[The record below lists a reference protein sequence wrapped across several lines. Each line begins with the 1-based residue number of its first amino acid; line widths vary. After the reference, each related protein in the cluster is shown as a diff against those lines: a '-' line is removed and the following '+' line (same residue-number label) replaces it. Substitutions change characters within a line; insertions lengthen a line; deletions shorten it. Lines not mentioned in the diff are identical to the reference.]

1 MLSTYLYQLKITIYR
16 LLLLLAVYVA
26 SRLLFL
32 FGNHTFFSDLT
43 WLTFLKVNFY
53 GLRFDVFSICV
64 ASSLFILLS
73 VLPLK
78 IFYKPAYQRVLKW
91 TFMLPNS
98 VFILVNLIDVGY
110 FKFIKK
116 RSTADLFDQVGGQT
130 DLGKLLPQYLMDY
143 WWLLLI
149 FILLL
154 VLLSKAYSK
163 IKLEQVNTDVPITK
177 GSNALLWF
185 LFLVNV
191 GLTVI
196 GIRGGLQRSPIDM
209 INGGDLALPN
219 YISVTL
225 NTPFTL
231 IKTVGKKALVDYQFY
246 SELELK
252 AIYNPN
258 QSIPNATFKNEN
270 VVVLILESF
279 SKEYTK
285 LGNTDASYTPF
296 LDSLMNHSLV
306 FSNAFANG
314 TRSNE
319 GIPAILSSLPSIT
332 DNPLINTSYSSNKQQ
347 SFASLLKQKG
357 YTSSFMHGGINGTM
371 NFDSYSRIAG
381 YDNYYGKNEY
391 NNDNDFDGFWGIFDE
406 PFLQSCIVKMS
417 EMKQPFHTSIFTI
430 SSHHPYV
437 IPKQHQNKFKK
448 GTYENHESI
457 GYGDYSLKQFF
468 NAAKITNWYS
478 NTLFIITADHASI
491 SGHPFYKTI
500 VGNMAIPILFFRGDN
515 SLRGNNNKVFS
526 QIDILPTAMELIGY
540 DVPFY
545 AFGKSYSD
553 SLSRYC
559 YFASNGNYHVVSD
572 SNYYVIQP
580 PSLISKYNYHT
591 DIDLVKPINKTN
603 KKDSLAVK
611 RFNAFIQIYNSTLL
625 RNSIP

>member
-1 MLSTYLYQLKITIYR
+1 
-16 LLLLLAVYVA
+16 LLAVYVTC
-26 SRLLFL
+26 RLLFL

-43 WLTFLKVNFY
+43 WLTFLKVNVY

-78 IFYKPAYQRVLKW
+78 FFYKPAYQRLLKW

-154 VLLSKAYSK
+154 FLLSKAYSK
-163 IKLEQVNTDVPITK
+163 IKLEQVNINVPVKK
-177 GSNALLWF
+177 GSYVLLWF
-185 LFLVNV
+185 LFLVNA
-191 GLTVI
+191 GLTVL
-196 GIRGGLQRSPIDM
+196 GIRGGLQRVPIDM
-209 INGGDLALPN
+209 INGADVGLPN
-219 YISVTL
+219 YIPVAL

-231 IKTVGKKALVDYQFY
+231 IKTYGKKSVVDYQFFNE
-246 SELELK
+246 SELK
-252 AIYNPN
+252 TIYNPN
-258 QSIPNATFKNEN
+258 HYNQNTSFKNEN

-285 LGNTDASYTPF
+285 LGNTGESYTPF
-296 LDSLMNHSLV
+296 LDSLMSHSMV
-306 FSNAFANG
+306 FTNAFANG

-319 GIPAILSSLPSIT
+319 GIPAILSSLPSLT
-332 DNPLINTSYSSNKQQ
+332 DNPFINTNYSNNKQQ
-347 SFASLLKQKG
+347 SFATLLKQKG
-357 YTSSFMHGGINGTM
+357 YTTSFMHGGINGTM

-391 NNDNDFDGFWGIFDE
+391 NNDKDFDGFWGIFDE
-406 PFLQSCIVKMS
+406 PFLQSCVLKMS
-417 EMKQPFHTSIFTI
+417 NMKQPFHTSIFTI

-468 NAAKITNWYS
+468 NAAKKTNWYA

-491 SGHPFYKTI
+491 SGDRFYKTI
-500 VGNMAIPILFFRGDN
+500 VGNMAIPILFYRSDN
-515 SLRGNNNKVFS
+515 SLTAQKAQIFS
-526 QIDILPTAMELIGY
+526 QMDILPTAMELVGY
-540 DVPFY
+540 DAPYFS
-545 AFGKSYSD
+545 FGTSYSD
-553 SLSRYC
+553 TTARYA
-559 YFASNGNYHVVSD
+559 YFASNGNYHVVND
-572 SNYYVIQP
+572 SCYYVIQP
-580 PSLISKYNYHT
+580 PTLLSKYNYKN
-591 DIDLVKPINKTN
+591 DIDLVNPLKSINY
-603 KKDSLAVK
+603 KDSIALK
-611 RFNAFIQIYNSTLL
+611 RFNGFIQKYNNTLL
-625 RNSIP
+625 KNSIP